1 MEKIKINETTS
12 IGIYFETQISKL
24 GRPYRLS
31 GIRKNLQLPSKWI
44 DKTEKYHW
52 IYSFIYLDD
61 QGGIFEIEID
71 YNNKFVKLTK

>member
-31 GIRKNLQLPSKWI
+31 GIKKIYN
-44 DKTEKYHW
+44 YHRNGS
-52 IYSFIYLDD
+52 IKQKSITGYIHSFIWMIREEYL
-61 QGGIFEIEID
+61 
-71 YNNKFVKLTK
+71 K

>member
-31 GIRKNLQLPSKWI
+31 GTKKNLQLPSKWI
-44 DKTEKYHW
+44 DRVEKWHW
-52 IYSFIYLDD
+52 IISYKYLDAD
-61 QGGIFEIEID
+61 EYFEINLD
-71 YNNKFVKLTK
+71 YFDKQY